1 MSDQRQAIR
10 ENAQYLRNV
19 RPIDP
24 EEIYEYV
31 EGQPHPGVVRTT
43 LRELAPELDLIE
55 REDGTFVPAPEGP
68 VSVDFDGVEA
78 FPERYARALED
89 LLVETFGPG
98 WPEATSG
105 DRLRERLV
113 SLKDAYFGQREVAYD
128 ELTALAYAIYHL
140 PDTYAAT
147 QYVLA
152 DLAREGR
159 LPSRLRV
166 LEIGAGTG
174 GPALGLADLLPEDAL
189 LDYHAVEPSDNADVL
204 ERMLEETGR
213 NVHATVHRERA
224 ETFDPDG
231 EFDLLVFANVL
242 NELDDPA
249 SVLRRYRSA
258 LASDG
263 SLVAIEPADR
273 NTATGLRRIERAVED
288 EYTIYAP
295 TCRLWPGMTPDSDC
309 WSFDRKP
316 DLAVPPFQRRLES
329 AAGDR
334 FDAGAFE
341 NVDVQYAFSILRTD
355 GAKRIEYTPDRS
367 RVAPLAEAESLV
379 TDRIDLVAIK
389 LSHDL
394 SEGGN
399 PLFLIGDGSE
409 NEDVFAVLIDDS
421 SLTRPLAEAPYG
433 ALLDFEN
440 VLVLWNDD
448 EEAYNL
454 VVDDEVVVDAA
465 R

>member
-1 MSDQRQAIR
+1 MSDQRRAIR

-31 EGQPHPGVVRTT
+31 DGQPHPGVVRTT
-43 LRELAPELDLIE
+43 LRELAPELGLIE
-55 REDGTFVPAPEGP
+55 RADGTFVPAPEGTL
-68 VSVDFDGVEA
+68 SVNFDGVDA
-78 FPERYARALED
+78 FPERYGRALED

-98 WPEATSG
+98 WPEGTSG

-113 SLKDAYFGQREVAYD
+113 SLKDAYFDQAEVAYD

-152 DLAREGR
+152 ELARDGL
-159 LPSRLRV
+159 LPSQLRV

-174 GPALGLADLLPEDAL
+174 GPALALADLLPEDAL
-189 LDYHAVEPSDNADVL
+189 VEYHAVEPSDNADVL
-204 ERMLEETGR
+204 ERLLEETGR
-213 NVHATVHRERA
+213 NVHAAVHRERA
-224 ETFDPDG
+224 EEFAPDG
-231 EFDLLVFANVL
+231 EFDLLLFANVL
-242 NELDDPA
+242 NELDDPIE
-249 SVLRRYRSA
+249 VLRRYRSV
-258 LASDG
+258 LASEG

-288 EYTIYAP
+288 EYTVYAP
-295 TCRLWPGMTPDSDC
+295 TCRLWPGRTPESDC

-316 DLAVPPFQRRLES
+316 DLAIPPFQRRLES

-334 FDAGAFE
+334 FDPGAFE
-341 NVDVQYAFSILRTD
+341 NVDVQYAFTILRID

-367 RVAPLAEAESLV
+367 RVAPLSEAESLV
-379 TDRIDLVAIK
+379 TDRINLVAIK

-394 SEGGN
+394 SEEGN

-409 NEDVFAVLIDDS
+409 TEDVFAVLLDDS

-440 VLVLWNDD
+440 ALMLWNDD
-448 EEAYNL
+448 EGAYNL
-454 VVDDEVVVDAA
+454 VVDDEAVVDAA